1 MPDTIGRVRV
11 KSLLSDTSEA
21 GLWNQPWLRNEKYW
35 KIINSEKIQG
45 FATQTLRTGVTTY
58 SGTHNFQLSFHSGP
72 FIILWA
78 LVGFFRALLEGI
90 VSEDFEFTFI
100 KKVTECIQASK
111 MYMNTWN

>member
-1 MPDTIGRVRV
+1 MFLEKDFETN
-11 KSLLSDTSEA
+11 T
-21 GLWNQPWLRNEKYW
+21 WLRNEKYW

-45 FATQTLRTGVTTY
+45 FVTQTLTTSY
-58 SGTHNFQLSFHSGP
+58 GTHNFQLSFLSGP

-100 KKVTECIQASK
+100 KKVTECIPACK
-111 MYMNTWN
+111 MYMYTWN